1 MSRPVTPWISA
12 FPEDDEPGTPAL
24 PQARHRARPAL
35 HENLSEPSPEA
46 TSPVADIPAHEPIAA
61 PTPPPI
67 PEAGAIDGHGYQVGY
82 RKPPTHSQFKPG
94 QSGNPKGRPKG
105 AKGLNTMV
113 REILGGKVAVRT
125 ATGTRHITKIEAVLQ
140 KTIERAMKGDAR
152 AQVELMKLWKSAVP
166 DEPLPAGA
174 DGNTGDNLTATDIA
188 TLEAFRAAITA
199 GEGV

>member
-12 FPEDDEPGTPAL
+12 FPEDDEPGAPAQ
-24 PQARHRARPAL
+24 PQARLRERPAL
-35 HENLSEPSPEA
+35 LESPSEPVPDASTP
-46 TSPVADIPAHEPIAA
+46 TTDIPVHEPIASS
-61 PTPPPI
+61 TLPPG
-67 PEAGAIDGHGYQVGY
+67 PEADTQDLHDYEVGY
-82 RKPPTHSQFKPG
+82 GRPPTHSQFKPG

-105 AKGLNTMV
+105 AKGLSTMV

-152 AQVELMKLWKSAVP
+152 AQLELMKLWKSAVP

-174 DGNTGDNLTATDIA
+174 EGNTGDNLTATDIA
-188 TLEAFRAAITA
+188 TIEAYRAAIRV
-199 GEGV
+199 GGGD